1 MYMGHCT
8 DLTKNKDER
17 MAGYAQEHIYYT
29 FIDLMSRSKLDDIRV
44 NDIVEKGN
52 INRKTFYYHF
62 HGMEDLLKWCLS
74 MQMSKLDLNDA
85 NETNWKEKT
94 RQLIFMIEERK
105 SFFTQLFESKYA
117 ASISGYL
124 CTKLRPY
131 IVIFIK
137 NCIRKA
143 EIIRGSAIN
152 IERKYFEYIVDYYLK
167 GVVSL
172 VEEWIQGGC
181 SVSSDEFLNIIDN
194 LTKNTIFNVIDA
206 FCPVI

>member
-1 MYMGHCT
+1 
-8 DLTKNKDER
+8 

-44 NDIVEKGN
+44 NDIVKKGN

-124 CTKLRPY
+124 CTKFRPY
-131 IVIFIK
+131 IVIFTK
-137 NCIRKA
+137 NCIRRA

-181 SVSSDEFLNIIDN
+181 SESSDEFLNIIDN

-206 FCPVI
+206 FCPAI